1 SLGVLESELSQDLAL
16 MNDQITGSVERG
28 VDSVRERQAHESS
41 EQARNMK
48 NLQSAINEGA
58 SSFARDAASFN
69 QLDEAHENKLHGLDG
84 RAAESRRNIRQIES
98 GIGSKMLVL
107 GSYRDK
113 VGVNHRRELDAD
125 LRQQS
130 EYGKQAMKRDIRSI
144 SSFAM
149 NIVRLWQESAE
160 SRMKELRGSM
170 EALAGEMQAGRTG
183 EMILD
188 REVSKVAQDVDR
200 AKTDG
205 LKLASELEARLHS
218 LLSRSDVNDE
228 AMISGLRARRS
239 SLLASTRS
247 STATQVASTVEVV
260 SRSLGSRIA
269 EAEDEVRRVID
280 ENNREEKRHT
290 DIEASLKLAQR
301 RLALMDGS
309 MQRGLTEAGGAIRD
323 LNDSAHL
330 HEGDELIRLQ
340 QNRAVDGVAS
350 SQMRLEKA
358 VVETSGQ
365 VGQQQKALR
374 RLVEL
379 LKTAMKNMLEHVSG
393 IVEEN
398 QKGSTASSVGAAPAR
413 NISAELSRS
422 EADVAARLERTKE
435 GRDDSYRRLR
445 RGVEEILAASKDT
458 ERWSK
463 SILGDERKRL
473 EKLAADSS
481 TEVEGL
487 SGQLQDEMSAYK
499 SAMASEQKQETETM
513 KAAGGTA
520 SGRAMRIDGEVE
532 DLMRS
537 LTTHPSELEGLL

>member
-1 SLGVLESELSQDLAL
+1 SLGVLESELSQDIAL

-28 VDSVRERQAHESS
+28 VDSVRKRQADESS
-41 EQARNMK
+41 EQNRKMN
-48 NLQSAINEGA
+48 NLQSAISGGA

-69 QLDEAHENKLHGLDG
+69 QLDEAHKNKLQGLDG
-84 RAAESRRNIRQIES
+84 RAAESRRNIREIES

-113 VGVNHRRELDAD
+113 AGITHRREVDAD
-125 LRQQS
+125 LRHQS
-130 EYGKQAMKRDIRSI
+130 EEGKRAMK
-144 SSFAM
+144 
-149 NIVRLWQESAE
+149 ESAE

-170 EALAGEMQAGRTG
+170 EALADEMRAGRTG

-205 LKLASELEARLHS
+205 LELATELEARLHS

-228 AMISGLRARRS
+228 AMISGLQARRR

-247 STATQVASTVEVV
+247 SAATQVASTVEVV

-280 ENNREEKRHT
+280 ENNREEKRHG
-290 DIEASLKLAQR
+290 DIEASLKLSQR

-309 MQRGLTEAGGAIRD
+309 MLRGLTEAGGVIRD

-340 QNRAVDGVAS
+340 QNRAVDEVAS

-358 VVETSGQ
+358 VMETSGQ
-365 VGQQQKALR
+365 VDQQQKALR

-379 LKTAMKNMLEHVSG
+379 LKTAMKNTLEHVSG
-393 IVEEN
+393 IVEES
-398 QKGSTASSVGAAPAR
+398 QKGSTASSVGAAPAVR

-458 ERWSK
+458 ERW
-463 SILGDERKRL
+463 INNVLGDERKRL

-487 SGQLQDEMSAYK
+487 SIQLQDEMSAYK
-499 SAMASEQKQETETM
+499 SAVASEQKQEAETM

-520 SGRAMRIDGEVE
+520 SERALRIDGEVE

-537 LTTHPSELEGLL
+537 LTTHASELEGLLEW

>member
-1 SLGVLESELSQDLAL
+1 MAEATGSLQESGEKDLRGEMRRRVDAAEHSIAAMGGRVDAAMGAVKRGLADTAVGGAKSEIQNSLGVLESELSQDLAL

-28 VDSVRERQAHESS
+28 VDSVRKRQAHESS
-41 EQARNMK
+41 EQSRKMK
-48 NLQSAINEGA
+48 NLQSAISGGA
-58 SSFARDAASFN
+58 SSSARDAASFN

-107 GSYRDK
+107 GSYGDK
-113 VGVNHRRELDAD
+113 AGVTHRREVDAD
-125 LRQQS
+125 LRHQS
-130 EYGKQAMKRDIRSI
+130 EEGKRAMKRDISTI
-144 SSFAM
+144 SSFVI
-149 NIVRLWQESAE
+149 NIVRVWQESAE
-160 SRMKELRGSM
+160 SRMKELRGSI

-205 LKLASELEARLHS
+205 LKLATELEARLHS

-228 AMISGLRARRS
+228 AMISGLQARRR
-239 SLLASTRS
+239 SLLESTRS
-247 STATQVASTVEVV
+247 STATRVASTVEGV
-260 SRSLGSRIA
+260 SRSLGSRIT

-290 DIEASLKLAQR
+290 DIEASLKLSQR

-309 MQRGLTEAGGAIRD
+309 MQRGLAEAGGVIRD
-323 LNDSAHL
+323 LNDSAHF

-340 QNRAVDGVAS
+340 QNRAGDEVAS

-365 VGQQQKALR
+365 VDQQQKALR

-379 LKTAMKNMLEHVSG
+379 LKTAMKNTLEHVSG

-398 QKGSTASSVGAAPAR
+398 RKGSTASSVGAAPAAR

-422 EADVAARLERTKE
+422 EVEVAARLERTKE

-445 RGVEEILAASKDT
+445 KGVEEILAASK
-458 ERWSK
+458 
-463 SILGDERKRL
+463 
-473 EKLAADSS
+473 
-481 TEVEGL
+481 
-487 SGQLQDEMSAYK
+487 
-499 SAMASEQKQETETM
+499 
-513 KAAGGTA
+513 
-520 SGRAMRIDGEVE
+520 
-532 DLMRS
+532 
-537 LTTHPSELEGLL
+537 